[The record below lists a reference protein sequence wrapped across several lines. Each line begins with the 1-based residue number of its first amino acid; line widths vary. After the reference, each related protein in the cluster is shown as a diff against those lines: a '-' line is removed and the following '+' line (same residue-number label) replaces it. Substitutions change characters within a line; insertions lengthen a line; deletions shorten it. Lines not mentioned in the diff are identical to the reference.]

1 MNSEKHKYEFLNSYL
16 CFSEFI
22 VMLKTGLLPNNEWLN
37 SYVVFLTCYF
47 FLTVTRFYLIP
58 NYT

>member
-37 SYVVFLTCYF
+37 SYDST
-47 FLTVTRFYLIP
+47 
-58 NYT
+58 